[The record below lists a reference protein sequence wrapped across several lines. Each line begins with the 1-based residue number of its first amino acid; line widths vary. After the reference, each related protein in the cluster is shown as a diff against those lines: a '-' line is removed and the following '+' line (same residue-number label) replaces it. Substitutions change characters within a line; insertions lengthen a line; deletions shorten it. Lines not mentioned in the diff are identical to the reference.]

1 MQPQLLSGII
11 LYYLDLGWHQDRFML
26 QLKQITMQWQN
37 QKMPPL
43 LSDFSL
49 TIEAGKITVLQG
61 PSGCGK
67 STLLSAIAGTSPA
80 ALSLSGDIILN
91 GTDLTALPPEQRQI
105 GILFQEALL
114 FPHLTVG
121 DNLAFGIPPSI
132 SRADRKKAIS
142 SALAQADMA
151 DYENA
156 DPAILSGGQKA
167 RIAMMRAML
176 SEPKLLL
183 MDESFAALDP
193 ELRQQFG
200 HFVSAQ
206 IEMRQIPA
214 LLISHHEDD
223 RRFATGAV
231 VKWPS

>member
-37 QKMPPL
+37 QRMPPL

-132 SRADRKKAIS
+132 SRADRK
-142 SALAQADMA
+142 
-151 DYENA
+151 
-156 DPAILSGGQKA
+156 
-167 RIAMMRAML
+167 
-176 SEPKLLL
+176 
-183 MDESFAALDP
+183 
-193 ELRQQFG
+193 
-200 HFVSAQ
+200 
-206 IEMRQIPA
+206 
-214 LLISHHEDD
+214 
-223 RRFATGAV
+223 
-231 VKWPS
+231 

>member
-1 MQPQLLSGII
+1 
-11 LYYLDLGWHQDRFML
+11 ML
-26 QLKQITMQWQN
+26 HLKHITMQWQTHKN
-37 QKMPPL
+37 PPL

-49 TIEAGKITVLQG
+49 TIDAGTITVLQG

-67 STLLSAIAGTSPA
+67 STLLSAIAGTAPTE
-80 ALSLSGDIILN
+80 LELRGEIILG
-91 GTDLTALPPEQRQI
+91 GTDLTSLPPEKRQI

-121 DNLAFGIPPSI
+121 DNLAFGIPPSV
-132 SRADRKKAIS
+132 SRADRKKAIH

-151 DYENA
+151 DYGNA

-176 SEPKLLL
+176 SAPKLLL

-200 HFVSAQ
+200 RFVSEQ
-206 IEMRQIPA
+206 IEMRKIPA

-231 VKWPS
+231 VKWPSSS